1 MVRRGSRR
9 RIRSKRRFR
18 REAMKPPGQLTDDE
32 QSAILAERYTLRA
45 EVYDA
50 FWRPVIRPVGERL
63 LSHLPLSRRTTNIDV
78 GTGAGALLPL
88 IQKAA
93 PKATVLGVD
102 RSEGMLRLAKQKHTG
117 PLALMDVQ
125 KLDLP
130 GDHFDAAVVAF
141 VLFHLPFPER
151 CLQEVQRVLR
161 TGGSIGTVTWAAE
174 FPPPANTVWDE
185 ELAAAGANLVEL
197 TGTDSAARYDS
208 PEKMASLLKQA
219 GFIPGEIWTESLEH
233 RWQAKDHFEYQL
245 RSTSGVRL
253 QSLSSEDG
261 AACLQRVR
269 DRLSRQGGDEQY
281 VFRGEVV
288 LATAVK

>member
-1 MVRRGSRR
+1 MNAPIPSNPCSSRPLLTPA
-9 RIRSKRRFR
+9 RS
-18 REAMKPPGQLTDDE
+18 
-32 QSAILAERYTLRA
+32 
-45 EVYDA
+45 
-50 FWRPVIRPVGERL
+50 
-63 LSHLPLSRRTTNIDV
+63 
-78 GTGAGALLPL
+78 
-88 IQKAA
+88 
-93 PKATVLGVD
+93 
-102 RSEGMLRLAKQKHTG
+102 
-117 PLALMDVQ
+117 
-125 KLDLP
+125 
-130 GDHFDAAVVAF
+130 
-141 VLFHLPFPER
+141 
-151 CLQEVQRVLR
+151 
-161 TGGSIGTVTWAAE
+161 
-174 FPPPANTVWDE
+174 
-185 ELAAAGANLVEL
+185 
-197 TGTDSAARYDS
+197 DS